1 MKRLMICAPRFC
13 IICVLGAFLYGC
25 ATATT
30 PNSPY
35 RGPGYP
41 SNFSHL
47 ALRNPLLAM
56 ELGKIPEL
64 TDGISVK
71 EKKALATIAKIY
83 QEEPIGFDSAFTR
96 LYKIGLPEV
105 RKYCSPLQAIF
116 WLAED
121 GELDKEFIHYS
132 LRELLDKS
140 WKFGDTEYSRWKSFD
155 VVTDRLN
162 APELIDYYERKRF
175 HYVDWRSLP
184 LPWVPPR
191 YVFKHNKG
199 ECVSITRFTVYCLRK
214 AGYKAREIHVP
225 DPVGRYPFHAIC
237 LFEMNGGEYVMDNGR
252 PGPLGIHPYEKD
264 QKR

>member
-1 MKRLMICAPRFC
+1 MICAPRFC

-132 LRELLDKS
+132 LRELLDK
-140 WKFGDTEYSRWKSFD
+140 FGISYEKNEKSLKLLNRIFSGKGMLSPKLINSLNFLGQI
-155 VVTDRLN
+155 VRLRN
-162 APELIDYYERKRF
+162 KLPPYHIPSPEE
-175 HYVDWRSLP
+175 
-184 LPWVPPR
+184 
-191 YVFKHNKG
+191 
-199 ECVSITRFTVYCLRK
+199 
-214 AGYKAREIHVP
+214 AREI
-225 DPVGRYPFHAIC
+225 
-237 LFEMNGGEYVMDNGR
+237 MKN
-252 PGPLGIHPYEKD
+252 LGITVEASEWQSSSEILLKKFLNALRELRVNLTKLAV
-264 QKR
+264 Q